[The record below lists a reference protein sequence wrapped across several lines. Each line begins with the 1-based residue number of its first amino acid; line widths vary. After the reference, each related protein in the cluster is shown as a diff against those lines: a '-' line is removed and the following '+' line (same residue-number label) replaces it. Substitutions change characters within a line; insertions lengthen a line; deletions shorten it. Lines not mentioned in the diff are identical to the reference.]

1 MDERWRILTRIRE
14 VRARLAL
21 NEVTNQRRS
30 QARAQANLEQA
41 RKVKAQLEEQAERGV
56 RLLAFRAQQARP
68 GEETFDA
75 AQAQGILN
83 FVAASRLQAQQA
95 AAPVRR
101 AQMQCDRAQ
110 AAVEEASSKYRQEA
124 VRQEAVDS
132 RWQTMVRTARRL
144 QLEREDETC
153 IEERN
158 GALIA
163 RRDDTGDDE

>member
-14 VRARLAL
+14 VRAQLAL

-41 RKVKAQLEEQAERGV
+41 RKAKAQLEEQAARGV
-56 RLLAFRAQQARP
+56 RRLT

-83 FVAASRLQAQQA
+83 FIAASRLQAQQA

-110 AAVEEASSKYRQEA
+110 VAVDEARSKYRQEA
-124 VRQEAVDS
+124 SRREAVDS
-132 RWQTMVRTARRL
+132 RWQTMVRAARRL
-144 QLEREDETC
+144 RLEREDETC

-163 RRDDTGDDE
+163 RRHDAGDEE